1 MSYICLYKFLL
12 IHLSSWA
19 LPTNIKATKINGRKK
34 SNNKVD
40 AKSKYMFPK
49 IISIRG
55 KNKSNKSPKE
65 LKKDLKTNLKEF
77 VIKLINLIL

>member
-1 MSYICLYKFLL
+1 
-12 IHLSSWA
+12 
-19 LPTNIKATKINGRKK
+19 
-34 SNNKVD
+34 
-40 AKSKYMFPK
+40 MFPK